1 MKTIILL
8 CTWATIATAVPTNHH
23 ETLQEQEL
31 ALEHLPATIQRER
44 KSPLHDHHAA
54 GLSTEAGTE
63 DLHTQSTSKSG
74 PKISPVEGRSLGFK
88 KPIIV
93 KKKIGYHLYRDSD
106 EERAHADPHEN
117 CREQVKVKLCDDEPG
132 SPKSKEN
139 CVVSERLNED
149 ISGKEI
155 ENSIKTAKEAVE
167 NLQRGFHKMEH
178 NSAKLTKTE
187 GKETEDDMAV
197 HEHIE
202 AARKALE
209 HVHRNFGHLDTLN
222 LQATSP
228 KTEDFQIK
236 SSDEERLAQWKEAID
251 NIQKN
256 FEIARNI
263 EDAFKI
269 NSEQTNLQST
279 LMDESSKTRES
290 EHMESNLDSQHKS
303 IPASLSN
310 KELLSDESAALMKQ
324 RENSNVDMF
333 TAPTE
338 QKELKV
344 KLHSDS
350 LRSEKITEEPLGDHE
365 TKTLNIEKS
374 NENVP
379 AMKDSEI
386 KPMSDGSLK
395 TEGVKSENL
404 QEVVD
409 HVHNHQ
415 SKDASNNNLKNE
427 NVGTLESNTHDTK
440 LKTEK
445 NAFVETKDMTPLTKE
460 SVDDMLNLAKSAHTE
475 SFDQT
480 TKHDE
485 HDMPMEASHV
495 STHQSQVE
503 MKNSVDNESE
513 KSTHKGDSVVTKM
526 SQTDEQP
533 IDQSLKLKSV
543 PEVDEHH
550 KEEQVKSINHN
561 HEVHERMSNG
571 VPTPANTKHTEP
583 TPIRETGFNN
593 GQQNLNDNPMRLFED
608 QNTQEHKSNEM
619 HKLNEHPN
627 TDMRMTEDQKFHA
640 FLMRWANE
648 NQQRVQ
654 ESPTSLSEDLTMPT
668 KMGEFNNGQ
677 HSHDMHP
684 SMRLSQNDNSEHH
697 LSENHEQD
705 PVSTH
710 WAHEKQQTPLQVAK
724 TVTEFHETM
733 KSDQHQ
739 TMQNQLSNDHN
750 SFDLD
755 QLLMRL
761 AQEKQQNDHLKTT
774 SDFHNGHLHEIV
786 PQNRFANNLA
796 NVHDM
801 SQVGPRMHEHLHI
814 MKHAMVSD
822 MDNSMQP
829 SMQMSMRD
837 SIGKPT
843 MEHNDMHW
851 NHHHHA
857 MARYGSGLP
866 VSSGSTGAIGLF
878 PNANT
883 GSCGIPLMLSCS
895 PNVVSGTLAKAQP
908 HPGTLTPP
916 AYRSGDDL
924 MYYMKRDAKDTDELP
939 ALKIQKTT
947 LPFVHK
953 PELIFDKTQ

>member
-8 CTWATIATAVPTNHH
+8 CALATIATAVPTNHH

-44 KSPLHDHHAA
+44 KSPLHDHHAE
-54 GLSTEAGTE
+54 GWSTEAGTE
-63 DLHTQSTSKSG
+63 DIHTQSTSKSG
-74 PKISPVEGRSLGFK
+74 PKITPMEGRSLGFK

-106 EERAHADPHEN
+106 EEMAHADPHEN

-132 SPKSKEN
+132 SPKSKGD
-139 CVVSERLNED
+139 CFVSERLNED
-149 ISGKEI
+149 ITEKEI

-178 NSAKLTKTE
+178 NSAKLAKTE
-187 GKETEDDMAV
+187 DKEVEDDMAV
-197 HEHIE
+197 HQHIE

-209 HVHRNFGHLDTLN
+209 HVHRSFGHLDALN
-222 LQATSP
+222 LQETSP
-228 KTEDFQIK
+228 KTEDFQSK

-263 EDAFKI
+263 EDAFKTD
-269 NSEQTNLQST
+269 SEQTNLQST
-279 LMDESSKTRES
+279 QMDESSKTRES

-303 IPASLSN
+303 VPASLN
-310 KELLSDESAALMKQ
+310 KEELLLDKSDALIKE
-324 RENSNVDMF
+324 RENSNLDMF

-350 LRSEKITEEPLGDHE
+350 LRSEKIAEEPLGDHE
-365 TKTLNIEKS
+365 TKTVNIEKTD
-374 NENVP
+374 EHVP
-379 AMKDSEI
+379 AMKNSEI
-386 KPMSDGSLK
+386 TLMSDGSLK
-395 TEGVKSENL
+395 TEGVKSENP
-404 QEVVD
+404 QELVD
-409 HVHNHQ
+409 NIHNHR
-415 SKDASNNNLKNE
+415 SKATSNTNLEKE
-427 NVGTLESNTHDTK
+427 NVETLESHTHDTK

-445 NAFVETKDMTPLTKE
+445 NAFVEIEDVPPLTKDK
-460 SVDDMLNLAKSAHTE
+460 SVDDMQNLVKSAH
-475 SFDQT
+475 FDQT
-480 TKHDE
+480 TKHNE

-495 STHQSQVE
+495 STQQSQVE
-503 MKNSVDNESE
+503 MKHSVDNELE
-513 KSTHKGDSVVTKM
+513 KSTHKGDSIVAKM
-526 SQTDEQP
+526 SLTDEHP
-533 IDQSLKLKSV
+533 IDQSPKLKSV
-543 PEVDEHH
+543 TEVNEHH
-550 KEEQVKSINHN
+550 KDVEMKSTNN
-561 HEVHERMSNG
+561 NQEVHERMSDG
-571 VPTPANTKHTEP
+571 EPTPIQANTKHTEP
-583 TPIRETGFNN
+583 TPIRETGFHN
-593 GQQNLNDNPMRLFED
+593 GQQNFNDNLMRLYED
-608 QNTQEHKSNEM
+608 ENTQEHKSNEM
-619 HKLNEHPN
+619 HKLNEYPI
-627 TDMRMTEDQKFHA
+627 TDMRMTEDQKLHD

-648 NQQRVQ
+648 NHQRVQ
-654 ESPTSLSEDLTMPT
+654 ESPTSLSEDLTVPT
-668 KMGEFNNGQ
+668 KMGEINNGQ
-677 HSHDMHP
+677 HFHDLHP
-684 SMRLSQNDNSEHH
+684 SMRVSQNHNSEHH
-697 LSENHEQD
+697 LSENLEQD

-733 KSDQHQ
+733 KSDQR
-739 TMQNQLSNDHN
+739 QNVQDQASNDHN
-750 SFDLD
+750 SFDLS

-774 SDFHNGHLHEIV
+774 PEFHNGHLHEM
-786 PQNRFANNLA
+786 PQNRFANHLA
-796 NVHDM
+796 NVHDL

-814 MKHAMVSD
+814 MKHAMASD
-822 MDNSMQP
+822 MDSSMQP
-829 SMQMSMRD
+829 SMHMSMRD

-843 MEHNDMHW
+843 MEHNDIHW

-866 VSSGSTGAIGLF
+866 VTSGSTGAVGLF
-878 PNANT
+878 PNANS
-883 GSCGIPLMLSCS
+883 GGCGIPLMLSCS

-908 HPGTLTPP
+908 HPGTLTP

-939 ALKIQKTT
+939 TLRIQKTS